1 MASLTALLQAM
12 SEELKE
18 AQDALRMEAA
28 TVARRRAAVDSEQAR
43 SKAAAAVAE
52 AGAEARAGS
61 EELSQREQTRIAA
74 LLCRPSFAAQLTC
87 SAGFLSAAESPDFTP
102 PRSRLLTQW
111 ASGGAAGDRGT
122 SPMRSYLPR
131 SERKP
136 TSSSKRG
143 AWVPAGGRK

>member
-1 MASLTALLQAM
+1 VASLTALLQAM

-28 TVARRRAAVDSEQAR
+28 AVARRRAAVDSEQER
-43 SKAAAAVAE
+43 SKAAAEAVA
-52 AGAEARAGS
+52 GAGS

-74 LLCRPSFAAQLTC
+74 LLCRPSFAAQLTR
-87 SAGFLSAAESPDFTP
+87 SAQGVTLSAAESPDCCTP
-102 PRSRLLTQW
+102 PRSRVLAEW
-111 ASGGAAGDRGT
+111 ASGGAAGECAT
-122 SPMRSYLPR
+122 SPMRPYSPR

-136 TSSSKRG
+136 TSSSMRG

>member
-1 MASLTALLQAM
+1 VASLTALLQAM

-28 TVARRRAAVDSEQAR
+28 AVARRQAVDSEQAR
-43 SKAAAAVAE
+43 NKAEAKAVA
-52 AGAEARAGS
+52 GAATGL

-74 LLCRPSFAAQLTC
+74 LLCRPSFVAQLTR
-87 SAGFLSAAESPDFTP
+87 SAGVLSAAESPDSISP

-111 ASGGAAGDRGT
+111 ASGGAAGERAT
-122 SPMRSYLPR
+122 SPMGSYSPR

-136 TSSSKRG
+136 TNRGKRS